1 MHKTL
6 VVLAAGMGS
15 RYGGLKQMDSVGPSG
30 EVVLDYS
37 VHDAL
42 RAGFDRVV
50 FVIREDFE
58 QVFRDIVVAR
68 YEGQVPI
75 KLAFQTLAD
84 LPGTYQLPEGREK
97 PWGTGQAIWAT
108 RHVVDGPFLVVNADD
123 FYGREAFEIMATFL
137 SRQASGLC
145 IGMVAYPLVNTLS
158 EHGAVS
164 RGICNVTP
172 QDELA
177 RVEEHTGIA
186 RDGDRIRGI
195 DTSGQV
201 RELEGNEM
209 VSMNFWGFTPEI
221 FPHLER
227 HFQTFL
233 DTGGTENLKAEF
245 YIPSAVS
252 EIITSGAASAT
263 VLVSTGQWFGVT
275 YREDRAAV
283 AEALNQ
289 MVDDD
294 QYPTPL
300 WKHTN

>member
-1 MHKTL
+1 
-6 VVLAAGMGS
+6 
-15 RYGGLKQMDSVGPSG
+15 
-30 EVVLDYS
+30 
-37 VHDAL
+37 
-42 RAGFDRVV
+42 
-50 FVIREDFE
+50 
-58 QVFRDIVVAR
+58 
-68 YEGQVPI
+68 
-75 KLAFQTLAD
+75 
-84 LPGTYQLPEGREK
+84 
-97 PWGTGQAIWAT
+97 
-108 RHVVDGPFLVVNADD
+108 
-123 FYGREAFEIMATFL
+123 
-137 SRQASGLC
+137 
-145 IGMVAYPLVNTLS
+145 
-158 EHGAVS
+158 
-164 RGICNVTP
+164 
-172 QDELA
+172 
-177 RVEEHTGIA
+177 
-186 RDGDRIRGI
+186 
-195 DTSGQV
+195 
-201 RELEGNEM
+201 M